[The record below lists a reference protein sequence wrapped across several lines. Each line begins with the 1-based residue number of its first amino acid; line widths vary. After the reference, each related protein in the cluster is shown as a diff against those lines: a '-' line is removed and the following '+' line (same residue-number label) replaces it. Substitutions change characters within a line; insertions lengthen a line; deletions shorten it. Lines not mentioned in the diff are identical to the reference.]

1 MPLTGI
7 HGIQV
12 KFSVQLLNV
21 TIPVGVAALYF
32 ERVRAAVKRCSCR

>member
-12 KFSVQLLNV
+12 KFAAQLLYV

-32 ERVRAAVKRCSCR
+32 KHVCATVKQYACR